1 MEIRNCFYQL
11 SEDEVFLCNGG
22 ANAGLIVGGVFT
34 FLGGLVV
41 SCSGAGAAAG
51 VCGMAAGV
59 VTVAAGIA
67 Y

>member
-1 MEIRNCFYQL
+1 MEIKNCFYQL
-11 SEDEVFLCNGG
+11 SEDEELLCNGG

-41 SCSGAGAAAG
+41 SCSGAGVPAG
-51 VCGMAAGV
+51 ICAMSAGV
-59 VTVAAGIA
+59 VNIAAGIV